1 MIKILAINPGCLK
14 LTETRTNCAKEN
26 TRTTCNK
33 ILKGASKHSKLPHPL
48 HALSAREL
56 ERSCKRWKVY
66 ILLVLRAEKQF
77 KPVTST
83 RRRKRKLVSSTVQ
96 VPSAG
101 KVFHF
106 VFVLFAFLF
115 VWFFFTVLWF
125 IGIEPYSLRV
135 PELDICKNCTQLFL
149 RGTASSSGDWGF
161 RKPSPKSSSEL
172 RGHDRTQIIIFTSH
186 SIQQQ
191 FSGYSGTVRL
201 AKRWLSAQ
209 LLFDHVTEECI
220 ELLVAS
226 LFLSPAPFT
235 PPR

>member
-1 MIKILAINPGCLK
+1 MITILAINPGCLK

-33 ILKGASKHSKLPHPL
+33 ILKGASKHSKFPHPL

-83 RRRKRKLVSSTVQ
+83 TRRKRQLVLSTVQ
-96 VPSAG
+96 VPSTG
-101 KVFHF
+101 KVFQIVF
-106 VFVLFAFLF
+106 VFFCFFICLV
-115 VWFFFTVLWF
+115 FFTVLYF
-125 IGIEPYSLRV
+125 IGIEPYSVRV
-135 PELDICKNCTQLFL
+135 PELDICRNCTQLFL

-161 RKPSPKSSSEL
+161 RKSSPKSSSEL
-172 RGHDRTQIIIFTSH
+172 RGHDQTQIIIFTSH